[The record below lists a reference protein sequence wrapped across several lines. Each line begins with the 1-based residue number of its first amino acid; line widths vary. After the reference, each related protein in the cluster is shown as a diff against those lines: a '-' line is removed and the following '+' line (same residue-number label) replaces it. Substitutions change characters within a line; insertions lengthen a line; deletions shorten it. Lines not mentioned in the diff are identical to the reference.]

1 LRIGIRLNKI
11 DIVHRSAIKPGIKI
25 IIFYFV
31 ALLTFT
37 QLFAP
42 NYFSAYGQPLS
53 DTDALIVMV
62 NIERIR
68 TQLWLTEQSL
78 DKNNPEM
85 AFAHAFIPHTT
96 TFPAIKG
103 QLQRSIGDQ
112 STIQI
117 ESLLTDLPLKMRAGE
132 YRSNTHAA

>member
-1 LRIGIRLNKI
+1 M
-11 DIVHRSAIKPGIKI
+11 KPRVKMV
-25 IIFYFV
+25 FYFV
-31 ALLTFT
+31 TLLAIT
-37 QLFAP
+37 QLFGP
-42 NYFSAYGQPLS
+42 NYFSAQGQPLS

-96 TFPAIKG
+96 TF
-103 QLQRSIGDQ
+103 RSEERRVGK
-112 STIQI
+112 
-117 ESLLTDLPLKMRAGE
+117 EC
-132 YRSNTHAA
+132 RSRRSPYH